1 MAEFFSKYKK
11 VFMIIG
17 FIAIV
22 FILGYFIYSLFFAP
36 TIAPPAEQGPT
47 ATTTAGGGLPQAGKG
62 TGQIVKPG
70 GESGLPLPGEEAGK
84 TPSQTANGG
93 LTKTTPLGDKTGLGA
108 TLDPDGSDLRYYN
121 QDDGKFYRVDD
132 NGNTSLLSEKV
143 FHSIEKIVWS
153 PDKNK
158 AILEYPD
165 GANIIYD
172 FSSDKQITLQ
182 KHWKDFDFSPD
193 GKQIV
198 MKSMGLNPDNRWLA
212 IINDDASKVRAL
224 ESLGDKDATV
234 YPSWSPNNQMVA
246 MYTEG
251 VDFDRQEVFFVG
263 LNNENFK
270 STIVEGRGFQPKW
283 APEGDRLLYSVYS
296 SANNYKPLLWIVN
309 ANGDSIGSGR
319 KSLGVETW
327 ADKCAFASESDLYCA
342 VPENLEEGAGMMPEL
357 AKTTKD
363 NLYKIDTRTG
373 LKKLVAVPDE
383 NFNMSNL
390 IISQN
395 GNNLYF
401 TDATTKK
408 LHKIQLK

>member
-1 MAEFFSKYKK
+1 MEFFSKYKK
-11 VFMIIG
+11 IFLILG

-36 TIAPPAEQGPT
+36 TITPPAGQGPA

-62 TGQIVKPG
+62 AGQIVKPG
-70 GESGLPLPGEEAGK
+70 GGDGLLPSGGETEK
-84 TPSQTANGG
+84 TPSQIANGD
-93 LTKTTPLGDKTGLGA
+93 LTKTTSINDRAGLGA
-108 TLDPDGSDLRYYN
+108 TLGPDGSDLRYYD
-121 QDDGKFYRVDD
+121 QGDGKFYRVDD
-132 NGNTSLLSEKV
+132 SGNTSLLNDGV
-143 FHSIEKIVWS
+143 FHSVQKIVWS

-172 FSSDKQITLQ
+172 FSNNKQITLQ
-182 KHWKDFDFSPD
+182 KHWKDFYFSPD

-198 MKSMGLNPDNRWLA
+198 LKSMGNNPDNSWLA
-212 IINDDASKVRAL
+212 VINDDASKVRAI
-224 ESLGDKDATV
+224 EALGDKDATV
-234 YPSWSPNNQMVA
+234 YPSWSPNNQMIA

-296 SANNYKPLLWIVN
+296 SANDYKPLLWIVN

-319 KSLGVETW
+319 KNLSLETW
-327 ADKCAFASESDLYCA
+327 ADKCTFTKATELYCA
-342 VPENLEEGAGMMPEL
+342 VPENLEQGAGMMPEL

-363 NLYKIDTRTG
+363 NLYKIDTQTG
-373 LKKLVAVPDE
+373 LKKLVAVP
-383 NFNMSNL
+383 NGSFNMSNL
-390 IISQN
+390 IVSQN
-395 GNNLYF
+395 GDNLYF
-401 TDATTKK
+401 TDETTKK
-408 LHKIQLK
+408 LYKIQLK